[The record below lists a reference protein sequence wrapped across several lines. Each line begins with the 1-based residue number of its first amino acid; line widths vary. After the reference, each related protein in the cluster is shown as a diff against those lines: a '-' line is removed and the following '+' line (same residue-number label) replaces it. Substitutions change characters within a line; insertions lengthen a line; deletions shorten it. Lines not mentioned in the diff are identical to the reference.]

1 MPTGAGVAA
10 GPFHSQSN
18 EAWFCHTPGL
28 KILYPSNPVDA
39 KGLIAAAIEDPNP
52 VMVFEHKALYRSIS
66 EDVPSEYYTTPIGK
80 ATLLKEGNEVT
91 IVTYGMG
98 VHWAKTTCDKLNINA
113 DIIDLRTLIPMDK
126 ETIFESVKKTNKV
139 IVLHEDCLTGG
150 IGGEIASL
158 INEEC
163 FEHLDAPVFRCA
175 SLDTP
180 VPFSVDL
187 ENQFLPTERFEVKL
201 KELLNY

>member
-1 MPTGAGVAA
+1 M
-10 GPFHSQSN
+10 
-18 EAWFCHTPGL
+18 
-28 KILYPSNPVDA
+28 ILYP
-39 KGLIAAAIEDPNP
+39 AIDI
-52 VMVFEHKALYRSIS
+52 K
-66 EDVPSEYYTTPIGK
+66 DGK
-80 ATLLKEGNEVT
+80 CVRLLKG
-91 IVTYGMG
+91 
-98 VHWAKTTCDKLNINA
+98 D
-113 DIIDLRTLIPMDK
+113 MDK

-150 IGGEIASL
+150 IGGEIAAL